1 MFSSLQLY
9 YKFQIMLVFVCW
21 TGHIDIC
28 IGIYS
33 DEIYAFNNF
42 IRDRNYHGIEV
53 YDQLD
58 LPINFGKRHR

>member
-1 MFSSLQLY
+1 
-9 YKFQIMLVFVCW
+9 MLVFVCW